1 MLCELILKSE
11 TKTQLKVF
19 VVPLNNIEAMEPE
32 RNACLR
38 SHDKAPALLPTLGS
52 GSGTM
57 HLTQRGAKGIAKG
70 RREEERVC
78 FLRVPLRDP
87 SRPLRLDS
95 TPPPLAPT
103 FGSDSG
109 TMHLT
114 QRDAK
119 GIAEGRRG
127 EERVFF
133 LRVPLRDP
141 SRPLRLN
148 GTPPPLAPTF
158 GSGLMAL
165 QSRIFAWS
173 WNVPVPMINH
183 D

>member
-57 HLTQRGAKGIAKG
+57 HLTQRGAKGIA
-70 RREEERVC
+70 
-78 FLRVPLRDP
+78 
-87 SRPLRLDS
+87 
-95 TPPPLAPT
+95 
-103 FGSDSG
+103 
-109 TMHLT
+109 
-114 QRDAK
+114 
-119 GIAEGRRG
+119 EGRRG

-148 GTPPPLAPTF
+148 GTPRCWVSAQRQVADLAFP
-158 GSGLMAL
+158 
-165 QSRIFAWS
+165 FAWQAALRDQKQ
-173 WNVPVPMINH
+173 VVEVRRNH
-183 D
+183 SMRSVAGGAAGKKAIPDSLRVEAPFIGNGKGKAESGRGLRASLSCGQVGP